1 MTLGEQGN
9 QVSKVAD
16 SNSFR
21 EQQYVINEDL
31 ALSKATNSNEHVFN
45 MQLSYDIN
53 QVSNPELWNGNFYT
67 ILLYELMKHLAS
79 DIKHIK
85 ESLWRM

>member
-53 QVSNPELWNGNFYT
+53 QVSNPEL
-67 ILLYELMKHLAS
+67 
-79 DIKHIK
+79 
-85 ESLWRM
+85 